1 MPNVSANEPTRRT
14 EHLYATSVRYQRTQ
28 KRIDIAINSDL
39 LMKCRPLYIS
49 VSAMLE
55 KSFNQHLAEH
65 AASQQFR

>member
-1 MPNVSANEPTRRT
+1 MQPLFDTSAP
-14 EHLYATSVRYQRTQ
+14 
-28 KRIDIAINSDL
+28 KMRIDIAINSDL